1 VSGSS
6 ESGAIGLD
14 KAAPYQ
20 ALWIGREELAILSA
34 MDFVSANEMFDSTV
48 TTTLELPCALGAS
61 RIASDFPA
69 PIINKR

>member
-20 ALWIGREELAILSA
+20 ALWIGREELR
-34 MDFVSANEMFDSTV
+34 DFERNGLRVGERDVRQHGHDDAR
-48 TTTLELPCALGAS
+48 AS
-61 RIASDFPA
+61 LRPGSFTNRFRFPGT
-69 PIINKR
+69 IINKR